1 VCPPFH
7 SHVEYAKSAHCG
19 RRYCYPLRPM
29 ALPAGDRDKAPGA
42 DWPESTTLHLVDRVK
57 HGDPE
62 ALEVLVGRF
71 LPRLRRWASGRLPVA
86 LRDLADT
93 SDLVQDV
100 LLQSF
105 KKIKGLDT
113 DREGGLQAY
122 LRQAILNRIRDE
134 FRKAKRR
141 PEVAELPPSLPA
153 DGPSPLEAAIGR
165 QALDRYEAAL
175 AELRPTDREA
185 IIARIELGCTYDE
198 VAELLGKPTANAAR
212 MAVERALVRLIDR
225 LRT

>member
-1 VCPPFH
+1 
-7 SHVEYAKSAHCG
+7 
-19 RRYCYPLRPM
+19 M
-29 ALPAGDRDKAPGA
+29 TLPDDPRGSDPHA
-42 DWPESTTLHLVDRVK
+42 ESTTLQLVARVRA
-57 HGDPE
+57 GDE
-62 ALEVLVGRF
+62 QAMAVLLAHF
-71 LPRLRRWASGRLPVA
+71 LPRLRRWASGRLPGAV
-86 LRDLADT
+86 RDLADT

-105 KKIKGLDT
+105 QKIKGLEL

-122 LRQAILNRIRDE
+122 LRQAVLNRIRDE

-141 PEVAELPPSLPA
+141 PEAQELESAHPA

-175 AELRPTDREA
+175 AEMRPIDREA
-185 IIARIELGCTYDE
+185 IIARIELGFTYDE